1 MKCKPPPPAKAPP
14 NRNAKKQKGKAR
26 RKQLK
31 KSQLQKTDLEL
42 EIEKLQAEMAAATKI
57 AEEARAKVERE
68 TNLYNKAKMA
78 HDKVKKQEDEAKL
91 NMDKAMQDL
100 RQGGFSGSANEDNAA
115 EAEDANGASDNSQ
128 GSQPSAPDYGKKGYW
143 EKRYSGE
150 QTDADLHVDDWY
162 LKFSDLK
169 TYLANVPRDGKP
181 ALDVGCGTSKLC
193 EELIKEGKFK
203 NVYGIDFSYNAI
215 NTMKERDEINGLNY
229 MVMDATNMHFEDGFF
244 SCALDKGTIDA
255 VMSGKMGLQTAKKI
269 LLEVYRVL
277 SSKGVFVVVSSI
289 PQLIYLGM
297 LESAKCDWKIEYHEL
312 KSAEKSDVMSMWV
325 YTLTK
330 N

>member
-1 MKCKPPPPAKAPP
+1 MQ
-14 NRNAKKQKGKAR
+14 NAQRQK
-26 RKQLK
+26 
-31 KSQLQKTDLEL
+31 SDLEL
-42 EIEKLQAEMAAATKI
+42 EIEKLQAEMAAATKV
-57 AEEARAKVERE
+57 AAEARAKVERE

-78 HDKVKKQEDEAKL
+78 HDRVKKQEDEAKL

-100 RQGGFSGSANEDNAA
+100 RQGGFSGSTNENEAA
-115 EAEDANGASDNSQ
+115 EVGEANVGSDNSQ
-128 GSQPSAPDYGKKGYW
+128 GSQPSAPDYGKKDYW
-143 EKRYSGE
+143 ENRYSGE
-150 QTDADLHVDDWY
+150 QNDADLHVDDWY

-215 NTMKERDEINGLNY
+215 NTMKERDEMNGLNY

-255 VMSGKMGLQTAKKI
+255 VMSGNTGLQTAKKI
-269 LLEVYRVL
+269 LSEVYRVL
-277 SSKGVFVVVSSI
+277 SSKGVFVIVSSI

-297 LESAKCDWKIEYHEL
+297 LESAKCGWKIEYHEL
-312 KSAEKSDVMSMWV
+312 KPGEKSDVMSMWV